1 MNTDTHTDTPEAE
14 SGPSISV
21 VIAAYNEEHTIHPLV
36 ERLAQALS
44 GRPFEILFVN
54 DGSSD
59 GTLERIREAAGR
71 DGRVRFVSLTR
82 NFGKTAALA
91 AGFLRARGDL
101 VVTLDADL
109 QDLPEELPMLLERL
123 EERGLDVVVGWKYP
137 RRDSLGKRFVS
148 KIFNGMVHAMGAPPV
163 HDANCGLKVMRRP
176 VVEAIPMYGELHRFI
191 PLLAAWKGYRVGEEK
206 VRHEPRA
213 HGRSKFGLERYI
225 RAIFDIMS
233 LGFIT
238 RYSRRPLHFIGGIGA
253 SLALVGLAI
262 LAYLSILWFL
272 GQPIQARPL
281 FFLGIL
287 SFITGVQTLTIGLV
301 MEMITYYNHQ
311 PGKDSTIR
319 ETGGRG
325 LPAPQDPVP

>member
-1 MNTDTHTDTPEAE
+1 MPTNPDQN
-14 SGPSISV
+14 SISV
-21 VIAAYNEEHTIHPLV
+21 VVAAYNEEHTIAALT
-36 ERLAQALS
+36 ERIERTFET
-44 GRPFEILFVN
+44 RPYEVIFVN

-59 GTLERIREAAGR
+59 GTLDRIKEAAGR
-71 DGRVRFVSLTR
+71 NPRIRYLSLTR

-91 AGFLRARGDL
+91 AGFLRARGDI

-109 QDLPEELPMLLERL
+109 QDLPEEVPMLLAKM
-123 EERGLDVVVGWKYP
+123 EERNLDVVVGWKYP
-137 RRDSLGKRFVS
+137 RRDSAGKRFVS
-148 KIFNGMVHAMGAPPV
+148 RIFNGMVHAMGGPPV

-191 PLLAAWKGYRVGEEK
+191 PLLAAWKGYRVGEEQI
-206 VRHEPRA
+206 RHEPRA
-213 HGRSKFGLERYI
+213 HGQSKFGLERYI

-253 SLALVGLAI
+253 VLMLIGLVI
-262 LAYLSILWFL
+262 LGYLSVDWLM
-272 GQPIQARPL
+272 GHYIQARPL

-301 MEMITYYNHQ
+301 MEMITFYNHQ
-311 PGKDSTIR
+311 PGKDSNLR
-319 ETGGRG
+319 EIGGQG
-325 LPAPQDPVP
+325 LPERKGPLT